1 MVMYRDFAMRRG
13 RKLKLTGFVEN
24 MEDGRVH
31 LIAEGEE
38 LSLANYIQELKK
50 GSILAYVEDV
60 EVQWSD
66 MRGEQNTFS
75 ILYR

>member
-1 MVMYRDFAMRRG
+1 MGWVFAMRRG
-13 RKLKLTGFVEN
+13 RKLKLTGIVEN

-38 LSLANYIQELKK
+38 LSLTNYIQELKK
-50 GSILAYVEDV
+50 GPILAHVEDV

-66 MRGEQNTFS
+66 MRGEHNTFS

>member
-13 RKLKLTGFVEN
+13 RKLILTGFVEN

-38 LSLANYIQELKK
+38 LSLANYVEELKK
-50 GSILAYVEDV
+50 GPALAHVEDV
-60 EVQWSD
+60 EVQWGD
-66 MRGEQNTFS
+66 MRGEHDKFS
-75 ILYR
+75 IVYR